1 MGLSEE
7 QKAIVKAKTQG
18 KLEVELV
25 TAALRSC
32 FPVYK
37 ASANRSRRPVTTLI
51 AEPDDGGGPDD
62 DDDSFQDV
70 EAFLADYGFDQ
81 PQEDR
86 DEYQEEETA
95 EALAAT
101 WKERRKEI
109 SKLQQRR
116 GFKAQA
122 TDQARRS
129 FRVEIEELK
138 KRTRCRRCNRF
149 GHWARECK
157 APIRSDGGSSST
169 TGGPNSSTDANL
181 VQEEYAFVG
190 AAEVVPE
197 AQPNYQTEALNDSA
211 PKVNESL
218 SAGLV
223 SSPGFGVVDSG
234 CGRTLIGKDT
244 LIALTRKL
252 EDVTTRKPDV
262 YQQQSVFRFGN
273 GATEESSQAVRIPVG
288 IAKKL
293 GVIDAAI
300 IEGKAP
306 LLLGRPS
313 LERLRVVLNF
323 KDRTMRFL
331 DQAEDVSMHS
341 NAAGQLLIDVLDF
354 PGSDVSRNTADRSS
368 SEGSSKNRTRPIQD
382 HEERQPNSVTAPTAS
397 TPESLSAKDKSPNNP
412 EDLECTEPKNPESPC
427 LDMPETI
434 TRSSTKRKAK
444 VKQTLKPKEC
454 RCLLA
459 QVNQLECRSCS
470 HTAVAELFCPPRLS
484 EKARTCGATGLSFD
498 IKQGCDL
505 LDKGTQK
512 EVSELLH
519 TACPDLLLACPPCVH
534 WGGWDYLNRCFR
546 TPLER
551 ARLARVARQQ
561 VRFCIQEIHHQLKRG
576 GHFLFEHPLGSGV

>member
-1 MGLSEE
+1 MASRRRQRIKPAAASE
-7 QKAIVKAKTQG
+7 
-18 KLEVELV
+18 
-25 TAALRSC
+25 S
-32 FPVYK
+32 
-37 ASANRSRRPVTTLI
+37 RSRNSRSGHGAGGATALGTGLVSARPPFEVM
-51 AEPDDGGGPDD
+51 
-62 DDDSFQDV
+62 
-70 EAFLADYGFDQ
+70 
-81 PQEDR
+81 
-86 DEYQEEETA
+86 
-95 EALAAT
+95 
-101 WKERRKEI
+101 
-109 SKLQQRR
+109 
-116 GFKAQA
+116 
-122 TDQARRS
+122 
-129 FRVEIEELK
+129 
-138 KRTRCRRCNRF
+138 
-149 GHWARECK
+149 
-157 APIRSDGGSSST
+157 
-169 TGGPNSSTDANL
+169 ANL

-197 AQPNYQTEALNDSA
+197 AQLNYQIVAMKGSA

-244 LIALTRKL
+244 LTALTRKL
-252 EDVTTRKPDV
+252 EDVTTRKPDI

-354 PGSDVSRNTADRSS
+354 PGPGVSRNTADRSAY
-368 SEGSSKNRTRPIQD
+368 EGSSKNRTQQIQD
-382 HEERQPNSVTAPTAS
+382 HDEQQPNPVTA
-397 TPESLSAKDKSPNNP
+397 PESLSSKDKLP
-412 EDLECTEPKNPESPC
+412 ENLEDPECTEPKNPEHPYF
-427 LDMPETI
+427 DMPDTI
-434 TRSSTKRKAK
+434 TRSSTKRKVK

-470 HTAVAELFCPPRLS
+470 QTAVAALFCPPRLS
-484 EKARTCGATGLSFD
+484 EKARACGATGLS
-498 IKQGCDL
+498 IL
-505 LDKGTQK
+505 
-512 EVSELLH
+512 S
-519 TACPDLLLACPPCVH
+519 
-534 WGGWDYLNRCFR
+534 
-546 TPLER
+546 R
-551 ARLARVARQQ
+551 AVT
-561 VRFCIQEIHHQLKRG
+561 C
-576 GHFLFEHPLGSGV
+576 